1 MSETQFKPHV
11 TLACVV
17 QAEDKFLMV
26 EELIKGKPTLNQPAG
41 HLEANETLLEGAQR
55 ELWEETGIIAAPQ
68 SLLQVYQWIAP
79 DKTPFIRFTFSID
92 LPEIVATQPQDDDIE
107 RCLWLTYNEIIH
119 AQNLR
124 SPLVRQSL
132 LRYQQATSYP
142 LSLLETFEWPENLLP

>member
-68 SLLQVYQWIAP
+68 SLLA
-79 DKTPFIRFTFSID
+79 D
-92 LPEIVATQPQDDDIE
+92 LSMD
-107 RCLWLTYNEIIH
+107 C
-119 AQNLR
+119 
-124 SPLVRQSL
+124 SG
-132 LRYQQATSYP
+132 
-142 LSLLETFEWPENLLP
+142 

>member
-1 MSETQFKPHV
+1 MSETQFKPHI

-17 QAEDKFLMV
+17 QAENKFLMV

-68 SLLQVYQWIAP
+68 SLLQIYQWIAP

-107 RCLWLTYNEIIH
+107 RCLWLTYSEIID

-132 LRYQQATSYP
+132 LRYQQATRYP